1 MLVTHVDY
9 ARNEVELA
17 MLAQAAHDELNPGQM
32 TFEYEPVLR
41 MVTGVLRVDVR
52 RSSPA
57 MARP

>member
-1 MLVTHVDY
+1 MLVTHAAY

-17 MLAQAAHDELNPGQM
+17 MLAQAAHDEPNPGQVA
-32 TFEYEPVLR
+32 FDYEPVDR
-41 MVTGVLRVDVR
+41 MVTGALRVDVR

>member
-32 TFEYEPVLR
+32 AFEYEPVLR